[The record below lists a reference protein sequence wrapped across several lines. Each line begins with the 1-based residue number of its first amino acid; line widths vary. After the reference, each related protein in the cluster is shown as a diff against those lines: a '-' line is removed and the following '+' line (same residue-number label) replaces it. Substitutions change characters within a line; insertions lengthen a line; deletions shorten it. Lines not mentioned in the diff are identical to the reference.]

1 VGATSRSGCAI
12 QSTSI
17 STTKYIVNVVIRIKR
32 IAIAMLLAAIGGL
45 CVLLILPYTVPRHEI
60 RTAVLQSLQ
69 TVTGMTPHIGAMHF
83 SVLPRPGLRLD
94 DVRFE
99 SGGSDLTAGSLKAT
113 IRILPLL
120 IGEVEVASLAFD
132 QAHLNIEF
140 GPDGVRL
147 LGLPLRRPSPAST
160 DSGPEIS
167 LSNSVIDVRSVESGR
182 VEKLS
187 NVDASLA
194 WSGASLST
202 LASLRWRGI
211 PSDVSLHIAGAP
223 GENARSPVRL
233 RFENEI
239 MRAGFEGT
247 FAFRKGLQAEGA
259 LSLDSHSLRS
269 LLSSFGIDVPTRG
282 GFGPLSL
289 KARAQVTPS
298 TITASDLAVELDGNR
313 ADGTLTL
320 TLGPQRPMLQGT
332 LAAGSADFSTYMDG
346 FSLVSADKRG
356 WSQEPLDIEPLAGF
370 GLDLRL
376 SAGKIVFGKVEAS
389 HVALAASV
397 KDGKFTLS
405 AGQGQVFGGL
415 LGGTAAIGPSPDGTS
430 VRIDA
435 TIKDFDSAR
444 GIGALTGNRHLEG
457 TGSLAIALTGS
468 GNSVNAITRDLR
480 GNAELTVLNGTL
492 AGVNIE
498 NALRTLSRKPLAA
511 FSGLRG
517 GRTPFERFVTRIAIN
532 EGNATFEQA
541 RVESGSIVVA
551 LGGLASIPQ
560 RHLDLRGV
568 ASLIAPA
575 DAANGVAMPFLVHGN
590 WDSPRLS
597 PDGPALLRRSETEG
611 WDRLIRAAALSR
623 P

>member
-1 VGATSRSGCAI
+1 M
-12 QSTSI
+12 
-17 STTKYIVNVVIRIKR
+17 NVVIRIKR

-60 RTAVLQSLQ
+60 RAAVLRSLEAA
-69 TVTGMTPHIGAMHF
+69 TGITPHIGAMHF
-83 SVLPRPGLRLD
+83 SVLPQPGLRLD

-99 SGGSDLTAGSLKAT
+99 SGDNDLTAGSLKAT

-140 GPDGVRL
+140 SPDGVRL
-147 LGLPLRRPSPAST
+147 LGLPLRRPPAASAGN
-160 DSGPEIS
+160 GPEIN
-167 LSNSVIDVRSVESGR
+167 LTNSVVDVRSVETGR
-182 VEKLS
+182 AEKLS

-194 WSGASLST
+194 WSGTSLSM
-202 LASLRWRGI
+202 LSSLRWRGI
-211 PSDVSLHIAGAP
+211 PSDVSLHITNAGAL

-239 MRAGFEGT
+239 MRAGFEGM

-259 LSLDSHSLRS
+259 LSLESRSLRFM
-269 LLSSFGIDVPTRG
+269 LSSFGIDVPTRG

-289 KARAQVTPS
+289 KSRAQITPS
-298 TITASDLAVELDGNR
+298 TITASNLAIELDGNR

-320 TLGPQRPMLQGT
+320 TLDPQRPALQGT
-332 LAAGSADFSTYMDG
+332 LAADSADFSAYMNG

-356 WSQEPLDIEPLAGF
+356 WNQEPLDIKPLAGF

-376 SAGKIVFGKVEAS
+376 SAGKVVFGKVEAS
-389 HVALAASV
+389 RVALAASV

-405 AGQGQVFGGL
+405 AGQGQIFGGL
-415 LGGTAAIGPSPDGTS
+415 LRGTAAIGPAPDGTS

-435 TIKDFDSAR
+435 TIQDFDSAR
-444 GIGALTGNRHLEG
+444 GIGALTGNRHIEG
-457 TGSLAIALTGS
+457 NGSFAIALTGS

-480 GNAELTVLNGTL
+480 GNAELTVLDGSL

-498 NALRTLSRKPLAA
+498 SALRTLSRKPLSAL
-511 FSGLRG
+511 SELRG
-517 GRTPFERFVTRIAIN
+517 GRTPFNRFVTRIAIN
-532 EGNATFEQA
+532 EGNAAFEQA
-541 RVESGSIVVA
+541 RIESGSVA
-551 LGGLASIPQ
+551 VTLDGLASIPQ
-560 RHLDLRGV
+560 RDLDLRGV
-568 ASLIAPA
+568 ASLVAPA
-575 DAANGVAMPFLVHGN
+575 DAANGVALPFLVHGS

-597 PDGPALLRRSETEG
+597 PDGPALLRRSENDS
-611 WDRLIRAAALSR
+611 WDQVIRAAALSSR
-623 P
+623 